1 MLKLLKGPDGNDSLG
16 YSEKNAASRHSEL
29 DSESCA
35 LKAALRLLGDAERC
49 KEPSF
54 VGRPRSW
61 SRTSSKPR
69 IRTSIGSKPR
79 SRNKFGMTL
88 NKIPRQNP

>member
-35 LKAALRLLGDAERC
+35 LKAAVRLLGDAERC
-49 KEPSF
+49 EKPSF
-54 VGRPRSW
+54 SPK
-61 SRTSSKPR
+61 SRTRSSSKPR

>member
-35 LKAALRLLGDAERC
+35 LKAAVRLLGDAERRE
-49 KEPSF
+49 KPSF
-54 VGRPRSW
+54 SPKLRT
-61 SRTSSKPR
+61 RTSSKPR
-69 IRTSIGSKPR
+69 IRASIGSKPAAET
-79 SRNKFGMTL
+79 SSG
-88 NKIPRQNP
+88 